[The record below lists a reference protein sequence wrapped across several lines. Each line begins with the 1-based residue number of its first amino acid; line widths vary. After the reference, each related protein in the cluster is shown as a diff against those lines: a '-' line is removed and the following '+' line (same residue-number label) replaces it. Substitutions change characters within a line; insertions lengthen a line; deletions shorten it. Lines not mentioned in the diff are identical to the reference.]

1 MRKVQSRDA
10 KTIGRKTVAQP
21 VISLVPKKF
30 PSTSRVLTHYKGK
43 TTALDRKKKILVPL
57 QIIRSKLTPLK
68 VRQPDFMSV

>member
-43 TTALDRKKKILVPL
+43 TTALDRKKKFGTTSNYTVKTNTTK
-57 QIIRSKLTPLK
+57 SEAT
-68 VRQPDFMSV
+68 

>member
-30 PSTSRVLTHYKGK
+30 PSTSRVLTHYEGK
-43 TTALDRKKKILVPL
+43 TTALDRKKNLVPL

-68 VRQPDFMSV
+68 VRQPDFMSI

>member
-30 PSTSRVLTHYKGK
+30 PPTSRVLTHYKGK
-43 TTALDRKKKILVPL
+43 TTALDRKKFGTTLNYTVKTNTTK
-57 QIIRSKLTPLK
+57 SEAT
-68 VRQPDFMSV
+68 